1 MKDAKDGRRRGAALE
16 DAILDAAWQE
26 LTERGYSSLTL
37 EAVAKRAGTSRPVLH
52 RRWANRTELAAAA
65 MARFVAANPVTVP
78 DLGAVRDELILL
90 LRQLSDRGAPVL
102 IRLMLEMSEDL
113 AKARLSFSWLRSQVA
128 KRDVIDNILK
138 RGVER
143 GEIDPARIT
152 PDRIIADGLGAP
164 RDHDDARPDSRRG
177 HRRDRGRYF
186 PSAGFSGTE
195 RSQAHP
201 RGRRSQ
207 AMNDCLPAAAS
218 VPRHYD
224 PDCRFSDP
232 L

>member
-1 MKDAKDGRRRGAALE
+1 MKDAKDGRRRGAVLE
-16 DAILDAAWQE
+16 HAILDAAWQE

-37 EAVAKRAGTSRPVLH
+37 EAVAQRAGTSRPVLH

-152 PDRIIADGLGAP
+152 PRIASLPTDLGRHEIMMTLDRIPDVVIEEIV
-164 RDHDDARPDSRRG
+164 DDIFLPLVSPVQS
-177 HRRDRGRYF
+177 GRKHTH
-186 PSAGFSGTE
+186 AVV
-195 RSQAHP
+195 
-201 RGRRSQ
+201 GRKR
-207 AMNDCLPAAAS
+207 
-218 VPRHYD
+218 
-224 PDCRFSDP
+224 
-232 L
+232 